1 VWNRIDSDGCG
12 DRVLDLQRAHHR
24 TVGRSTNFDP
34 VCGLGC
40 QQQLQI
46 EGVMTVADAGGL
58 RVSAIDLGA
67 SYGDY
72 GAIDYDVE
80 AHWSVRMGEAL
91 GRAGDAGSVAQ
102 VEAAEQFAEHPA
114 RGNRQLAPSQMR
126 VVDIRV

>member
-1 VWNRIDSDGCG
+1 M
-12 DRVLDLQRAHHR
+12 
-24 TVGRSTNFDP
+24 
-34 VCGLGC
+34 CGLGC

-80 AHWSVRMGEAL
+80 AHCSVGMGEVL
-91 GRAGDAGSVAQ
+91 GPAGDAEPVAH
-102 VEAAEQFAEHPA
+102 VEEAEQFAEHPA
-114 RGNRQLAPSQMR
+114 RGQ
-126 VVDIRV
+126 